1 MRASTQAQ
9 PTPCGAFVSQ
19 AQFVTSQC
27 QCPKI
32 IALHPQATAHSTTF
46 HSSKEIT
53 MYAIIVRN
61 QGYNHEYKTAS
72 QIDAHTLFHALTKTF
87 LHVEMW
93 SGNDMVQQYKN
104 C

>member
-1 MRASTQAQ
+1 MRALTQAQ

-32 IALHPQATAHSTTF
+32 IALHPQAIAHLTTF
-46 HSSKEIT
+46 HSSKEIIMFT
-53 MYAIIVRN
+53 IIVRN
-61 QGYNHEYKTAS
+61 NGITHEYKTES
-72 QIDAHTLFHALTKTF
+72 QSDARVLFHALTVTF
-87 LHVEMW
+87 LHVEAW
-93 SGNDMVQQYKN
+93 LGSELVQEYKN

>member
-1 MRASTQAQ
+1 
-9 PTPCGAFVSQ
+9 
-19 AQFVTSQC
+19 
-27 QCPKI
+27 
-32 IALHPQATAHSTTF
+32 
-46 HSSKEIT
+46 
-53 MYAIIVRN
+53 MYSIIVRN

-93 SGNDMVQQYKN
+93 SGNDMVQKYKN